1 MKEKAS
7 VLKSSKKFNNDE
19 AMYEGGR
26 ENTLIKKGGAL
37 SETSSQKAQAK
48 ERVFYAD
55 WIRALAIILV
65 ILVHTLCNS
74 FDASGLDP

>member
-7 VLKSSKKFNNDE
+7 VLKSSKKYNNDE

-37 SETSSQKAQAK
+37 SETSS
-48 ERVFYAD
+48 
-55 WIRALAIILV
+55 
-65 ILVHTLCNS
+65 
-74 FDASGLDP
+74 

>member
-7 VLKSSKKFNNDE
+7 ALKSSKKFNNDE

-37 SETSSQKAQAK
+37 SETSS
-48 ERVFYAD
+48 
-55 WIRALAIILV
+55 
-65 ILVHTLCNS
+65 
-74 FDASGLDP
+74 